1 VDVSLSEEKHL
12 INTARL
18 LYTSGL
24 NKSCQAVLAA
34 RNGERDVILVTAAKS
49 DFKSIDYQDLHL
61 VSLTG
66 DTAEDASPEELPGN
80 LNYYLKVFEDRL
92 DVAAL
97 AHLYPPCATIF
108 ADKAQLYELS
118 QNPAHAPVREF
129 IKVECRECPSRFTGL
144 CSCRSDIRKSYTGAD
159 ALLIKGDGIIV
170 LAADLDS
177 LYHKVESLEWSAQ
190 KHLSSDFFKPIC

>member
-1 VDVSLSEEKHL
+1 MDVSLSEEKNL

-18 LYTSGL
+18 LCTSGL
-24 NKSCQAVLAA
+24 NESRQAVLAA
-34 RNGERDVILVTAAKS
+34 RNGEQDLILITAAKS

-61 VSLTG
+61 ISLTG
-66 DTAEDASPEELPGN
+66 DTTAEDASPEELPGN
-80 LNYYLKVFEDRL
+80 LNFYLKVFEDRL

-108 ADKAQLYELS
+108 ADKAKLYELS

-129 IKVECRECPSRFTGL
+129 MKVECRECPSRFTGL
-144 CSCRSDIRKSYTGAD
+144 CSCRSDIRKGYTGAD
-159 ALLIKGDGIIV
+159 ALLIKEDGIIV

-177 LYHKVESLEWSAQ
+177 LYHKVESLERSAQ
-190 KHLSSDFFKPIC
+190 KHLSSDF